1 MIFTIEDGI
10 FMCAFK
16 LIILIYRDMLKEE
29 QKNRQVKIMFET
41 NKEGKQ
47 VVAAGSASDLLS
59 SLIDKEYIGK
69 WLLHHID
76 ITYF

>member
-1 MIFTIEDGI
+1 MQIGFNNY
-10 FMCAFK
+10 
-16 LIILIYRDMLKEE
+16 LINRDILKED
-29 QKNRQVKIMFET
+29 QKDRQVKIMFET

-69 WLLHHID
+69 K
-76 ITYF
+76 F